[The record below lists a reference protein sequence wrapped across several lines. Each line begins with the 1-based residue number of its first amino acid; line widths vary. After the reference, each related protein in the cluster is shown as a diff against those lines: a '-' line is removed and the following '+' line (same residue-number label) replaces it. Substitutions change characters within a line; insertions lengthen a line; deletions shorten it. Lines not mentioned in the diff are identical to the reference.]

1 MDMFWCLLLALL
13 LHQATC
19 TSDGAEVTGAVGRSV
34 TFHLK
39 NLDKEATAWSF
50 RNDVIVTVKF
60 GDPPEAT
67 FFDDNYK
74 PRLAFSKNGSALT
87 ISQLRMEDAGTY
99 TAKTLGVK
107 ATFTLHV
114 YRELAV
120 LTVTCVAQ
128 NCSAG
133 DCLYTLHC
141 TALGSGSGNI
151 SYSWSAGGL
160 SWQEGPTVLVEE
172 SSPDKPLIP
181 LTCTAQNP
189 VSSRNVTIISPSALC
204 AENTSH
210 PPTTGTYSSRQAGI
224 MAALVT
230 GAGALLAV
238 VIFVI
243 YCKFKGWRIFHLP
256 AAEAMNTEARA
267 EDMTVYAQV
276 GPSQQVHLQ
285 NFSKAQQDDPKKMP
299 NASVETFKTIYFTI
313 QAHGHV
319 PCRGSSAEQGD
330 GQDPRLQTDDEKMG
344 NGMAGC
350 QEQDERSVYSL
361 VS

>member
-1 MDMFWCLLLALL
+1 MDVFWCQLLALLL

-39 NLDKEATAWSF
+39 NLDRKATAWSF
-50 RNDVIVTVKF
+50 HNDVIVTVKF

-74 PRLAFSKNGSALT
+74 PRLAFPKNGSALT
-87 ISQLRMEDAGTY
+87 ISQLRMDDAGTY

-120 LTVTCVAQ
+120 PMVTCVAQ

-133 DCLYTLHC
+133 GCLYTLHC

-151 SYSWSAGGL
+151 SYNWSTGGL

-172 SSPDKPLIP
+172 SPLDKPLIP

-189 VSSRNVTIISPSALC
+189 VSSRNVTVVSPSALC
-204 AENTSH
+204 A
-210 PPTTGTYSSRQAGI
+210 GTYSSRQAGI
-224 MAALVT
+224 MAALVI

-243 YCKFKGWRIFHLP
+243 YCKSKGWRIFHLP

-267 EDMTVYAQV
+267 EYMTVYAQV

-299 NASVETFKTIYFTI
+299 NASVETSKTIYFTI
-313 QAHGHV
+313 QAHGHL

-344 NGMAGC
+344 NGMAWC
-350 QEQDERSVYSL
+350 QEQDEKSVYSS